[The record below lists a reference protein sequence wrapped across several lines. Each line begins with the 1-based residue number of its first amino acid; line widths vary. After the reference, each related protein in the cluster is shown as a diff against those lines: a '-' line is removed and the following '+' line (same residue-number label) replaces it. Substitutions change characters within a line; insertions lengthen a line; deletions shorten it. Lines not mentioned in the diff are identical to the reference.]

1 MHFIYKDTKK
11 SDRCNTGL
19 PCDSVEPADLRKVS
33 LRHQR
38 YEKVVFCHI
47 GMHFIY
53 KDTKK
58 SDRCK
63 TSGYLLIRYADGVM
77 PVWLRKYLPKNDWL
91 GKLRQ

>member
-1 MHFIYKDTKK
+1 
-11 SDRCNTGL
+11 
-19 PCDSVEPADLRKVS
+19 
-33 LRHQR
+33 
-38 YEKVVFCHI
+38 
-47 GMHFIY
+47 MHFIY

>member
-1 MHFIYKDTKK
+1 MHFIYKDTK
-11 SDRCNTGL
+11 SRIAAIPDCRATRWNL
-19 PCDSVEPADLRKVS
+19 PTFGKC
-33 LRHQR
+33 R
-38 YEKVVFCHI
+38 YDT
-47 GMHFIY
+47 

>member
-1 MHFIYKDTKK
+1 MNLFMTNIRKSRTAAKPDCRATRWNLPTFGKCRYDT
-11 SDRCNTGL
+11 
-19 PCDSVEPADLRKVS
+19 
-33 LRHQR
+33 
-38 YEKVVFCHI
+38 
-47 GMHFIY
+47 

>member
-19 PCDSVEPADLRKVS
+19 PCDSVEPADLP
-33 LRHQR
+33 
-38 YEKVVFCHI
+38 
-47 GMHFIY
+47 
-53 KDTKK
+53 KK

>member
-11 SDRCNTGL
+11 SDPAIPDCRATRWNL
-19 PCDSVEPADLRKVS
+19 PTFGKC
-33 LRHQR
+33 R
-38 YEKVVFCHI
+38 YDT
-47 GMHFIY
+47 